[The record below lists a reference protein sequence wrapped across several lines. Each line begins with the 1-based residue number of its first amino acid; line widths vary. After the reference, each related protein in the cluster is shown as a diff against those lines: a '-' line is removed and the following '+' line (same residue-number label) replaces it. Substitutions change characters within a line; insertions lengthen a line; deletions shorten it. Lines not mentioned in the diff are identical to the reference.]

1 MSEPAKFVT
10 GSTLRHVLVM
20 SATGSIGLMA
30 VFLVDAL
37 NLFYISLLGQQE
49 LAAAIGYAATLIF
62 FTTSVS
68 IGLSIAATAI
78 TSQAIGAGNR
88 ARARQLAATSILY
101 TTVIMSATVA
111 VTYPF
116 LEQLVGFMGARGDTA
131 QLTLE
136 FMQIVLPS
144 LPIIG
149 MGMSMAG
156 LLRAVGDAKQAMFV
170 TLGAGAATAVLDP
183 IFIFGLDMGIHG
195 AAVSTVIS
203 RFALIAIG
211 FYGLHHK
218 HRMLA
223 MPSFSLISG
232 TIRPYLFVAIPAI
245 MTQLATPVGNAY
257 VTIQIAKYGDAAVA
271 GWAVVGRLIPV
282 AFGAMFAM
290 SGAVGPILGQ
300 NYGAMRFDRLQ
311 STMRNAFVVLT
322 IYTLVVWA
330 LLAMGS
336 NLIASLFGVEG
347 EARELVVFFCNFV
360 SVSFLFNGML
370 FVANAAFNNLGY
382 PFLSTIF
389 NWGRST
395 LGVIP
400 FVWFGSKYYGATGV
414 LAGYGFGVIFFGLAA
429 AFVCLRV
436 IRNLAEN
443 PPSQP
448 PGSPRIQVPP
458 AANSPFT
465 SGKGAT

>member
-1 MSEPAKFVT
+1 
-10 GSTLRHVLVM
+10 
-20 SATGSIGLMA
+20 
-30 VFLVDAL
+30 
-37 NLFYISLLGQQE
+37 
-49 LAAAIGYAATLIF
+49 
-62 FTTSVS
+62 
-68 IGLSIAATAI
+68 
-78 TSQAIGAGNR
+78 
-88 ARARQLAATSILY
+88 
-101 TTVIMSATVA
+101 
-111 VTYPF
+111 
-116 LEQLVGFMGARGDTA
+116 
-131 QLTLE
+131 
-136 FMQIVLPS
+136 
-144 LPIIG
+144 
-149 MGMSMAG
+149 
-156 LLRAVGDAKQAMFV
+156 
-170 TLGAGAATAVLDP
+170 
-183 IFIFGLDMGIHG
+183 
-195 AAVSTVIS
+195 
-203 RFALIAIG
+203 
-211 FYGLHHK
+211 
-218 HRMLA
+218 
-223 MPSFSLISG
+223 
-232 TIRPYLFVAIPAI
+232 
-245 MTQLATPVGNAY
+245 
-257 VTIQIAKYGDAAVA
+257 
-271 GWAVVGRLIPV
+271 
-282 AFGAMFAM
+282 
-290 SGAVGPILGQ
+290 
-300 NYGAMRFDRLQ
+300 
-311 STMRNAFVVLT
+311 MRNAFVVLT